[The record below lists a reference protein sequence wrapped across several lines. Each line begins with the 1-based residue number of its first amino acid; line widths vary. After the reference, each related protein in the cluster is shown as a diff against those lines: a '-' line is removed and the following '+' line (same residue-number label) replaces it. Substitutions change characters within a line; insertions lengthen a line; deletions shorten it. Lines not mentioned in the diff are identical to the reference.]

1 MAVLKPLQQ
10 KVKKV
15 KRGNKMSRGIKER
28 TERKKANRDKRPY
41 AIARYIRIPNS
52 KVKFVLD
59 LIRGKGYEDAVNI
72 LKNLNKSASPVVL
85 KVLNSAAANAE
96 NNLAM
101 SKDNL
106 FVAEC
111 YATNAPQMKRMMP
124 RARGRADRILKR
136 SCHIT
141 IRLDE
146 VKIGQKDVNKA
157 AGKTVAQ
164 KATATTATK
173 TATAAKAAAP
183 KATAAKATAVK
194 TTSTKTATA
203 KTTAKAVP
211 ATEAEKPVADKPNT
225 VKPLGTKAVTTA
237 KTTAAK
243 KTTTSASKT
252 AAAKKEAK

>member
-1 MAVLKPLQQ
+1 
-10 KVKKV
+10 
-15 KRGNKMSRGIKER
+15 MSRGIKER

-146 VKIGQKDVNKA
+146 VKVGQKDVNKA

-164 KATATTATK
+164 KAATTTTK
-173 TATAAKAAAP
+173 TATASTQTP
-183 KATAAKATAVK
+183 KPTGP
-194 TTSTKTATA
+194 S
-203 KTTAKAVP
+203 
-211 ATEAEKPVADKPNT
+211 AEM
-225 VKPLGTKAVTTA
+225 TKAVKLEGNPQAFYIATENMLA
-237 KTTAAK
+237 DMVSGIGPSRE
-243 KTTTSASKT
+243 TSLS
-252 AAAKKEAK
+252 

>member
-1 MAVLKPLQQ
+1 
-10 KVKKV
+10 
-15 KRGNKMSRGIKER
+15 MSRGIKER

-59 LIRGKGYEDAVNI
+59 LIRGKSYEDAVSI

-96 NNLAM
+96 NNFAM
-101 SKDNL
+101 PKDNL

-141 IRLDE
+141 VRLDE
-146 VKIGQKDVNKA
+146 LKVGQKNVNKA
-157 AGKTVAQ
+157 AGKTVAE
-164 KATATTATK
+164 KASATTK
-173 TATAAKAAAP
+173 TATAT
-183 KATAAKATAVK
+183 KATVIKTATAKKATTATVAKATAVK
-194 TTSTKTATA
+194 TT
-203 KTTAKAVP
+203 AKAIPV
-211 ATEAEKPVADKPNT
+211 TKAEKPVADKPNT
-225 VKPLGTKAVTTA
+225 VKPLGTKAVSTEKKTTAAKKTTTA

-243 KTTTSASKT
+243 K
-252 AAAKKEAK
+252 EAK

>member
-1 MAVLKPLQQ
+1 
-10 KVKKV
+10 
-15 KRGNKMSRGIKER
+15 MSRGIKER
-28 TERKKANRDKRPY
+28 KERQAANRDKRPC

-59 LIRGKGYEDAVNI
+59 LIRGKKYEDAVDL

-106 FVAEC
+106 YVAEC

-146 VKIGQKDVNKA
+146 LKVGQKVNKTA
-157 AGKTVAQ
+157 EKATAQ
-164 KATATTATK
+164 KATAAKPVATK
-173 TATAAKAAAP
+173 TAAKP
-183 KATAAKATAVK
+183 I
-194 TTSTKTATA
+194 
-203 KTTAKAVP
+203 P
-211 ATEAEKPVADKPNT
+211 ATKAEKPITDQPNT
-225 VKPLGTKAVTTA
+225 VKPLGTKAVATDKKTTTVKKTA
-237 KTTAAK
+237 ASAPKKTTAAK
-243 KTTTSASKT
+243 K
-252 AAAKKEAK
+252 EAK

>member
-1 MAVLKPLQQ
+1 
-10 KVKKV
+10 
-15 KRGNKMSRGIKER
+15 MSRGIKER

-59 LIRGKGYEDAVNI
+59 LIRGKNYEDAVNI

-141 IRLDE
+141 VRLDE
-146 VKIGQKDVNKA
+146 LKIGQKNVNKA
-157 AGKTVAQ
+157 AGKTVAEKVATTTT
-164 KATATTATK
+164 KAAAATKTTTTKAATKATTAK
-173 TATAAKAAAP
+173 TA
-183 KATAAKATAVK
+183 
-194 TTSTKTATA
+194 
-203 KTTAKAVP
+203 AKAVP
-211 ATEAEKPVADKPNT
+211 ATKAEKPVADKPNA
-225 VKPLGTKAVTTA
+225 VKPLGTKAVATEKKAPATKSTA
-237 KTTAAK
+237 TKATAAKKPATSATKTTAAK
-243 KTTTSASKT
+243 K
-252 AAAKKEAK
+252 EAK

>member
-1 MAVLKPLQQ
+1 
-10 KVKKV
+10 
-15 KRGNKMSRGIKER
+15 MSRGIKER

-59 LIRGKGYEDAVNI
+59 LIRGKSYEDAANI

-141 IRLDE
+141 VRLDE
-146 VKIGQKDVNKA
+146 VKVGQKDVKKA
-157 AGKTVAQ
+157 AGKTVAP
-164 KATATTATK
+164 KAETAITAKTASATKATATK
-173 TATAAKAAAP
+173 TATTKTATAT
-183 KATAAKATAVK
+183 KATAAKA
-194 TTSTKTATA
+194 
-203 KTTAKAVP
+203 VP
-211 ATEAEKPVADKPNT
+211 ATKAEKPVADKPNT
-225 VKPLGTKAVTTA
+225 VKPLGTKAVSTEK

-243 KTTTSASKT
+243 KTTSAPKAT
-252 AAAKKEAK
+252 AAKKEAK

>member
-1 MAVLKPLQQ
+1 
-10 KVKKV
+10 
-15 KRGNKMSRGIKER
+15 MSRGIKER

-59 LIRGKGYEDAVNI
+59 LIRGKSYEDAANI

-141 IRLDE
+141 VLLDE
-146 VKIGQKDVNKA
+146 VKVGQKDVKKA

-164 KATATTATK
+164 KAETTTTAKTASATKTAATK
-173 TATAAKAAAP
+173 TAT
-183 KATAAKATAVK
+183 VK
-194 TTSTKTATA
+194 TTAATKTTAA

-211 ATEAEKPVADKPNT
+211 ATKAEKPVADQPNT
-225 VKPLGTKAVTTA
+225 VKPLGTKAVSTEK

-243 KTTTSASKT
+243 KTTSAPKAT
-252 AAAKKEAK
+252 AAKKEAK

>member
-1 MAVLKPLQQ
+1 
-10 KVKKV
+10 
-15 KRGNKMSRGIKER
+15 MSRGIKER

-59 LIRGKGYEDAVNI
+59 LIRGKSYEDAANI

-141 IRLDE
+141 VRLDE
-146 VKIGQKDVNKA
+146 VKVGQKDVKKA

-164 KATATTATK
+164 KAETATTAKTASATKTTATK
-173 TATAAKAAAP
+173 TATTKTATAT
-183 KATAAKATAVK
+183 KATAAKA
-194 TTSTKTATA
+194 
-203 KTTAKAVP
+203 VP
-211 ATEAEKPVADKPNT
+211 ATKAEKPVADKPNT
-225 VKPLGTKAVTTA
+225 VKPLGTKAVSTEK

-243 KTTTSASKT
+243 KTTSAPKAT
-252 AAAKKEAK
+252 AAKKEAK

>member
-1 MAVLKPLQQ
+1 
-10 KVKKV
+10 
-15 KRGNKMSRGIKER
+15 MSRGIKER

-59 LIRGKGYEDAVNI
+59 LIRGKSYEDAANI

-141 IRLDE
+141 VRLDE
-146 VKIGQKDVNKA
+146 VKVGQKDVKKA

-164 KATATTATK
+164 KAETATTA
-173 TATAAKAAAP
+173 
-183 KATAAKATAVK
+183 
-194 TTSTKTATA
+194 
-203 KTTAKAVP
+203 
-211 ATEAEKPVADKPNT
+211 
-225 VKPLGTKAVTTA
+225 
-237 KTTAAK
+237 
-243 KTTTSASKT
+243 KT
-252 AAAKKEAK
+252 AAAAAHRISSRAKNAPRLLFFFCLSPAGDVLFFFTAPMNQTLKNLFPEFVFQYLSGSDTQELYSLSVIVPERVNT